1 MNGERPAPQE
11 VIGYRRAAA
20 LPGMEVLD
28 AHHSARDWRC
38 VNDSFAL
45 TFLRTW
51 HGDVVYRG
59 VKYDARPGLIVCNQ
73 PGEALL
79 ALPRAN
85 HAGSFNVLELRPELF
100 EEYAWSHQARAK
112 RAEWRGVVP
121 AISEAF
127 SLQMRRLLAAFDAQT
142 PALELQSEAI
152 ELSHF
157 LVRELMTGEV
167 RDSSR
172 HSAGFFRGA
181 ARMRECLNQEGFQ
194 VDLDTLAERA
204 GLSKFQ
210 ALRAFKRRYG
220 LTPHAYQLCVRVKR
234 VGHLLVAGATPAEA
248 AAECGFAD
256 QSHMNRHFKRIVGV
270 TPKQYRL
277 ARGVNQETSLG
288 VTRTWSAA
296 TAVVARSDW
305 KVH

>member
-1 MNGERPAPQE
+1 MNGEHPGPQE
-11 VIGYRRAAA
+11 IIGYRRAAA
-20 LPGMEVLD
+20 LPGIEVLD
-28 AHHSARDWRC
+28 AHDSARDWRC
-38 VNDSFAL
+38 VNDSFTL

-59 VKYDARPGLIVCNQ
+59 VKYAARPGLMVCCL

-79 ALPRAN
+79 ALPHAN

-100 EEYAWSHQARAK
+100 EEYAWPHQARAK

-127 SLQMRRLLAAFDAQT
+127 SLQMRRLLAAFDAKT

-157 LVRELMTGEV
+157 LVRELMTGET
-167 RDSSR
+167 RDPSR
-172 HSAGFFRGA
+172 HSVGFFRGA

-194 VDLDTLAERA
+194 VDLGTLAERA

-220 LTPHAYQLCVRVKR
+220 LTPHAYQLCVRLKR
-234 VGHLLVAGATPAEA
+234 VGHLLVAGASPAAA

-256 QSHMNRHFKRIVGV
+256 QSHMSRHFKRIIGV
-270 TPKQYRL
+270 TQRQYLL
-277 ARGVNQETSLG
+277 ARGINQETSLG
-288 VTRTWSAA
+288 VTRAGSEVMAI
-296 TAVVARSDW
+296 VDRSDW
-305 KVH
+305 KMH